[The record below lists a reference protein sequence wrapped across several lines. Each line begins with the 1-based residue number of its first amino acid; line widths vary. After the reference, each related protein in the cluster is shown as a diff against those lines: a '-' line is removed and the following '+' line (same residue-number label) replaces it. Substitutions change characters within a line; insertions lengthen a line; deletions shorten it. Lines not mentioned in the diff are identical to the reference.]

1 MPSLRAAADVR
12 RAAIAIALTLATVLV
27 VAAAVAPPLR
37 THAQTLTQVT
47 FVSAS
52 RAPSAVTAGSTDV
65 PFLNL
70 TATVSAATAR
80 IDRLTRTGTA
90 ADGDT
95 AVDGI
100 RLWFDAN
107 GNGLV
112 DGVDQLLDTATF
124 LQGVALLK
132 PDFVVAWTAPAL
144 LIVTVDV
151 RPTAGAGSTLGLQI
165 DSATSLSLSADALI
179 AGDFP
184 ADSGLATILALP
196 DSPSTVG
203 AGTSVS
209 GNTTTTVQTADGLIT
224 ATVPAGATAVDLIVS
239 LALVDSALLPDRPG
253 TPASAAYRLTW
264 SATDGAT
271 PQVLA
276 AAVRIELD
284 LAAIMQGGED
294 HSQLTVIALTANG
307 AWQALPSTLSADG
320 LRLIISVS
328 VEVTFSLVIL
338 PGAVADLLPPAGG
351 VVVSAD
357 GTAQAILPAGAV
369 TEPVLLSLTP
379 SHAPAPTLPGS
390 SRAVGTPLA
399 FRQQNPATGEP
410 ADLSAPIT
418 LALQTPDLSDVPGC
432 ESPCAVAVYAIP
444 SDGGTPVPVPSRL
457 SNDGLHVLIDVS
469 VDVTLVLVA
478 GPDIASGTIAAGAAG
493 VVVSV
498 DGRIRLAAPA
508 GAEDL
513 TVTVGPVV
521 LDPAIAAQVGSDLV
535 FAPQHVAFAEGAAGA
550 GRSGRE
556 TTLEIAL
563 DALAPNVD
571 PAQLQ
576 AFGVPAHAANA
587 DAATPRLLPAVVDT
601 DAGLVRIAV
610 NVDTTVFLTQF
621 AACRGVPLEAGW
633 NLVTF
638 SGPEGMPAPFLHTL
652 LGDRLIAVDRWNAGD
667 RRYDTYFPALPISQ
681 SLQRFRAE
689 DALWVLIADGPALAW
704 CMADTPPAS
713 RSVALHPGWNLVSWA
728 GPDTPAPELL
738 APLRHDLISVFVWD
752 PHTASLNPLL
762 LAIGPIFPTLVS
774 TRDAMWLLVAGD
786 IPVTWNQPGAGP
798 GG

>member
-239 LALVDSALLPDRPG
+239 LALVDSALLPNRPG

-379 SHAPAPTLPGS
+379 SHAPAPRSPAAAAPWTLRWRS
-390 SRAVGTPLA
+390 VSRTP
-399 FRQQNPATGEP
+399 QQ
-410 ADLSAPIT
+410 
-418 LALQTPDLSDVPGC
+418 
-432 ESPCAVAVYAIP
+432 ESPPICPPP
-444 SDGGTPVPVPSRL
+444 SHWP
-457 SNDGLHVLIDVS
+457 
-469 VDVTLVLVA
+469 
-478 GPDIASGTIAAGAAG
+478 
-493 VVVSV
+493 
-498 DGRIRLAAPA
+498 
-508 GAEDL
+508 
-513 TVTVGPVV
+513 
-521 LDPAIAAQVGSDLV
+521 
-535 FAPQHVAFAEGAAGA
+535 
-550 GRSGRE
+550 
-556 TTLEIAL
+556 
-563 DALAPNVD
+563 
-571 PAQLQ
+571 
-576 AFGVPAHAANA
+576 
-587 DAATPRLLPAVVDT
+587 
-601 DAGLVRIAV
+601 
-610 NVDTTVFLTQF
+610 
-621 AACRGVPLEAGW
+621 CR
-633 NLVTF
+633 
-638 SGPEGMPAPFLHTL
+638 
-652 LGDRLIAVDRWNAGD
+652 
-667 RRYDTYFPALPISQ
+667 RRT
-681 SLQRFRAE
+681 
-689 DALWVLIADGPALAW
+689 
-704 CMADTPPAS
+704 
-713 RSVALHPGWNLVSWA
+713 
-728 GPDTPAPELL
+728 
-738 APLRHDLISVFVWD
+738 
-752 PHTASLNPLL
+752 
-762 LAIGPIFPTLVS
+762 
-774 TRDAMWLLVAGD
+774 
-786 IPVTWNQPGAGP
+786 
-798 GG
+798 